1 MAVATRGMVWT
12 AAWLVV
18 LTGTAGLAAA
28 RAAPPPTVEA
38 AAAPA
43 PEVVETPPPAAASVH
58 PGDLLEP
65 GTVHC
70 AAARHSSLATL
81 LDARRG
87 ASCSPQRGVRARAAK
102 QAHARRVVL
111 ALAAEEARNADAG
124 LALELYWSLAEAEH
138 SLAVIRPAV
147 TAVDRGM
154 ADLAT
159 LADRGVE
166 LPLDA
171 ATLEQRRLALDDAA
185 VAAAAAR
192 DGLSVAVARLTRMPP
207 GPRATIHPS
216 AGFPEVDDPDDVE
229 RLVAIG
235 LERRPQLRMLRAM
248 LTHLDEDTV
257 DTGTMVLSLVH
268 PGLGVDA
275 AGSAA
280 SRVVPARRRAADTAT
295 VARQLRQLLL
305 EREAAVA
312 AEIRRAER
320 LAAGAADRVV
330 IAERQVEIAG
340 RAAGDA
346 RARQAVAEADAFKVL
361 AADLELAAANRTLIE
376 RLAAWQRARV
386 DIREAQGLLAAE
398 CGLSA
403 AR

>member
-1 MAVATRGMVWT
+1 MVGT

-43 PEVVETPPPAAASVH
+43 PELVETPPPAAASVH

-65 GTVHC
+65 DTVHC

-159 LADRGVE
+159 LTDRGVE

-185 VAAAAAR
+185 VAAASAR

-216 AGFPEVDDPDDVE
+216 AGFPEGDDPDDVE

-280 SRVVPARRRAADTAT
+280 SRVVP
-295 VARQLRQLLL
+295 
-305 EREAAVA
+305 
-312 AEIRRAER
+312 
-320 LAAGAADRVV
+320 GAADRVV
-330 IAERQVEIAG
+330 IAERQVEITG

-403 AR
+403 TR